1 MIIGLYPENL
11 KGKFSRV
18 SSWVSNQRIF
28 VFWFMHVWCNE
39 LGKSSFTQ
47 SGITW
52 NKIIKYDRAR
62 NTKHFLIVDKRT
74 KNIKSSRHWRL
85 LFFSFDKRAARK
97 LKAILVLSDFEQHRI
112 KDKFKVTGYIFWKLY
127 GKHRQLTS
135 LKAILITSIQQSDHE
150 SKKSRRFAGPFETL
164 FLLGFSLF
172 VCLFVLSWRC

>member
-1 MIIGLYPENL
+1 MVNYACAFSQSELGKYFEWIIKRFIGLMIIGLYPENL

-97 LKAILVLSDFEQHRI
+97 LKAILVLSDFE
-112 KDKFKVTGYIFWKLY
+112 
-127 GKHRQLTS
+127 
-135 LKAILITSIQQSDHE
+135 
-150 SKKSRRFAGPFETL
+150 
-164 FLLGFSLF
+164 
-172 VCLFVLSWRC
+172 